1 MFFKKKQLSE
11 EEAKREYNLK
21 VLKRLHKKDR
31 IYYIDYVNGNILCP
45 MKSSDIVQE
54 KDKIIKEIVEK
65 EISEREERIR
75 KFQEQEKRNKVNK
88 DLMEIYRKNPEIQED
103 NSGLSEQEA
112 SDENNL
118 TDEEVFNFDN
128 FFNET
133 EEDVG
138 KNDVETKGDKEE
150 VSSPGEIE
158 EGIKEENTPMDEDNI
173 EKTKDI
179 ELPDDD
185 WTDDGDVEGDEG
197 EDINGSEEI
206 EDDSQNKFYES
217 EEEEDEN

>member
-1 MFFKKKQLSE
+1 MVYFQK
-11 EEAKREYNLK
+11 NL
-21 VLKRLHKKDR
+21 
-31 IYYIDYVNGNILCP
+31 IYWL
-45 MKSSDIVQE
+45 
-54 KDKIIKEIVEK
+54 
-65 EISEREERIR
+65 
-75 KFQEQEKRNKVNK
+75 NK
-88 DLMEIYRKNPEIQED
+88 LGW
-103 NSGLSEQEA
+103 NSL
-112 SDENNL
+112 
-118 TDEEVFNFDN
+118 NFDN

-150 VSSPGEIE
+150 VSSLGEIE
-158 EGIKEENTPMDEDNI
+158 EEIKEENTSMDEDNI

-206 EDDSQNKFYES
+206 EDDSQNQFHES
-217 EEEEDEN
+217 EEEEEENAG